1 MKRFPTAMAAM
12 AGALLACALFAN
24 ATARTQES
32 QEQSSQ
38 QPAPQQTPT
47 RPITQAT
54 QQEQGK
60 TPGQINV
67 TSALVVV
74 PVTVKDTSGALVN
87 NLLQQDFRLFEDG
100 VEQKISLFALDP
112 SPISSVVLLDNALS
126 IKNSDDVRKSLRAIV
141 GGFAP
146 GDETTIIRFDHYPEE
161 SAGFISDPDQL
172 LTKLSHVQLPGE
184 FDAPTGQPILM
195 APMLGSEPA
204 PGAPG
209 VTQKRAAPPSEKCIN
224 DAVYAAAMLL
234 RSRPKGRRRVIF
246 LISDG
251 EGSKGNTYNLNDTV
265 KMLISSEVAVYSI
278 GVGGS
283 FLERGLNVIS
293 KLAHD
298 SGGDVFY
305 ARGNNLEALYSRVED
320 QARNQYTLGYAPHH
334 RDRVV
339 TYHAVDVRVTRPG
352 LTVYARQGYYSAP
365 R

>member
-1 MKRFPTAMAAM
+1 MKHFPTAILSAA
-12 AGALLACALFAN
+12 GVLLACALFAN
-24 ATARTQES
+24 ATARMQE
-32 QEQSSQ
+32 
-38 QPAPQQTPT
+38 PQQQSAQQSGQQ
-47 RPITQAT
+47 QAP
-54 QQEQGK
+54 K

-87 NLLQQDFRLFEDG
+87 NLLQEDFRLFEDG
-100 VEQKISLFALDP
+100 TEQKISLFALEP

-172 LTKLSHVQLPGE
+172 LTKLSRVKLPGE
-184 FDAPTGQPILM
+184 FDAPAGQPILL
-195 APMLGSEPA
+195 APMINGAPA

-224 DAVYAAAMLL
+224 DAVYAAATLL

-251 EGSKGNTYNLNDTV
+251 EGSKDNVYNLNDTV
-265 KMLISSEVAVYSI
+265 KMLVSSEVAVYSI

-305 ARGNNLEALYSRVED
+305 ARGSNLEVLYSRVED
-320 QARNQYTLGYAPHH
+320 QARNQYTLGYQPHH

-339 TYHAVDVRVTRPG
+339 TYHTVDVRVERPG